1 MSYIIK
7 GYIIMKRI
15 FSTLA
20 ILIVLVS
27 VTNAQNKL
35 DSAAFRAMQV
45 GSVMQQERVFL
56 HFDNSAYY
64 LGETMWFKAYV
75 SFGEDNRPSTLSKV
89 LYVELVAPE
98 GYVVETKKY
107 KIGDDGSCHGEF
119 ELNPLLLSG
128 YYEVRAYTR
137 YMLNWD
143 KSAIFS
149 RVFAI
154 FDKVNADNWD
164 FKNMLD
170 RKRGFSRNG
179 EWISSE
185 LPEASLTFFPEG
197 GNLVSGLESRVAYE
211 LRGENGLFGEEKVTI
226 LEDGV
231 KLLETTPQ
239 HLGKG
244 SFTFTPKK
252 GAKYRA
258 EVTMT
263 NNKGKQKKHRFE
275 LPEIEP
281 EGAVMR
287 VSENGDRITVNI
299 ADNFAEPL
307 ELGFVVLHRGTM
319 GFYRK
324 FTTDGE
330 NSFSFAKD
338 SLREGVNRAV
348 LFIDNNTPLAERH
361 FFVMHDSLMQS
372 DHGTVKLNVT
382 ANGTNPN
389 DLSLSPHQKV
399 TVRVSREDGKPI
411 TEESNLSLAVSDAIG
426 KQTTSYSHNLYTYL
440 LLGSELKGYLPD
452 AAQYFDTDN
461 KNRKEH
467 LELVML
473 THGWT
478 SYDWSMLARP
488 VIEDIQPI
496 ERGITIKGKFFLKTR
511 NKNIGNY
518 GKANLVPQKNT
529 LTRFDIATDGKN
541 VQTST
546 FRTDST
552 GSFVLETDDFYGTR
566 VASLRPQTAL
576 RQAGN
581 IAYQFALDRYYSP
594 GFRLYDYWENHL
606 GKPMSRS
613 QSDSL
618 VKLNP
623 FEFMLSSLE
632 VTANKKHEFNS
643 RPPHSEMRFNYLD
656 EWEYAQDVTYLDM
669 FNTYEDEVYDYVK
682 SENYTLE
689 TFLKEL
695 LDSELT
701 SYEKYLY
708 LKERGLISQD
718 IHLVFSENDKK
729 SDILLSKMLS
739 RLNDAYYVNN
749 DRNEDVVSRIRYS
762 ESGNNERY
770 IGNIRYGEKS
780 IMSINPDESEDVL
793 ATNELVVAI
802 PVNHDYNH
810 ILTAND
816 VVLSAMRR
824 HNYNWAYWV
833 QLMVVL
839 GDYNHKKTPVLDMEY
854 LRGLPDADKMTNFK
868 EFVIRSDENTRS
880 QFENRS
886 THWTPLTRMLDNK
899 VPIQK
904 FYRGFLSQSY
914 LYSSDGIDGCPGADI
929 FWECLNN
936 AQNGAINYPM
946 NPNYVACLIPYS
958 EEERTQGVVPEFAA
972 PGSTMRYTSVQGYS
986 ESKQFYSPDYGAMTP
1001 QEKDYRRTLYWNP
1014 TVKIENGEAVM
1025 EFYNSSSCNNITVD
1039 VIGRDRNN
1047 IFSNDAI
1054 TITRSNDKPQE
1065 QEQTEETTVKQPEEV
1080 PMDSATLAACAYHH
1094 ERAMIYYNQKRYK
1107 DAVTMFAELVQYR
1120 YAPSMYYVGLCYLNG
1135 TGLTKDEEQ
1144 AYKFISD
1151 AAELGEKA
1159 ALYDLAVITENGTGT
1174 EADKAKAHDLFTKA
1188 AEQNEPRALLEMYRR
1203 CTNGTMVG
1211 QNATVAEGLLQKSAE
1226 LGYPPAML
1234 EYGKLLI
1241 SSGRDGIGY
1250 IKAAADEKMDEALI
1264 YMYDHELKAG
1274 NGKQAY
1280 AYAKELHIKRN
1291 RQGTRFLADCYLNG
1305 VGVKRDKS
1313 LAKDL
1318 YREAGEER

>member
-1 MSYIIK
+1 
-7 GYIIMKRI
+7 MKRI
-15 FSTLA
+15 LSTLA
-20 ILIVLVS
+20 ILIALVS
-27 VTNAQNKL
+27 VTTAQSKL

-149 RVFAI
+149 RVFAV

-170 RKRGFSRNG
+170 RRRGFNRNG

-197 GNLVSGLESRVAYE
+197 GNLVSGLESCVAYE

-231 KLLETTPQ
+231 KLLETAPQ

-244 SFTFTPKK
+244 SFIFTPKA

-263 NNKGKQKKHRFE
+263 DSKGKQKKHRFE

-319 GFYRK
+319 GFYKK

-348 LFIDNNTPLAERH
+348 LFVDNNTPLAERH

-461 KNRKEH
+461 ANRKEH

-488 VIEDIQPI
+488 VIGDFQPI
-496 ERGITIKGKFFLKTR
+496 ERGITIKGKFFQKTK
-511 NKNIGNY
+511 NKEIGSY
-518 GKANLVPQKNT
+518 GKAKVVPQKNT
-529 LTRFDIATDGKN
+529 LTRFDISTDGSQ

-552 GSFVLETDDFYGTR
+552 GSFVLETDDFYGIR
-566 VASLRPQTAL
+566 VASLKPQTAM
-576 RQAGN
+576 RQGEN

-606 GKPMSRS
+606 GKPMSKS

-618 VKLNP
+618 VKMNP

-632 VTANKKHEFNS
+632 VTAKKKHEFNT

-656 EWEYAQDVTYLDM
+656 EWEYAQDVTYLEI
-669 FNTYEDEVYDYVK
+669 FKTYENDVYNNVK
-682 SENYTLE
+682 TE
-689 TFLKEL
+689 
-695 LDSELT
+695 
-701 SYEKYLY
+701 
-708 LKERGLISQD
+708 
-718 IHLVFSENDKK
+718 LVFEHGALTDAQSLTDENNVTDSRGIDAVENDEII
-729 SDILLSKMLS
+729 SLS
-739 RLNDAYYVNN
+739 
-749 DRNEDVVSRIRYS
+749 
-762 ESGNNERY
+762 SGTERY
-770 IGNIRYGEKS
+770 VGNIRYGTE
-780 IMSINPDESEDVL
+780 VRTL
-793 ATNELVVAI
+793 
-802 PVNHDYNH
+802 PVDHDYDH

-816 VVLSAMRR
+816 VVLSAMKR

-833 QLMVVL
+833 QLMVVD
-839 GDYNHKKTPVLDMEY
+839 GEYSHETTPKPNMEY
-854 LRGLPDADKMTNFK
+854 LRGLPDAEKMTRFK

-880 QFENRS
+880 QFENRD
-886 THWTPLTRMLDNK
+886 THWVPITRMLDNK
-899 VPIQK
+899 IPIQK
-904 FYRGFLSQSY
+904 FYLGFLSQSY
-914 LYSSDGIDGCPGADI
+914 LFAGDGIDGSPDI
-929 FWECLNN
+929 RSFIERLHNE
-936 AQNGAINYPM
+936 QGGGINYPI
-946 NPNYVACLIPYS
+946 NPNYVACMIPYT
-958 EEERTQGVVPEFAA
+958 EEESTQGVVPEFAA
-972 PGSTMRYTSVQGYS
+972 PSSTMRYTSVQGYS

-1014 TVKIENGEAVM
+1014 SVKIENGEAVM
-1025 EFYNSSSCNNITVD
+1025 EFYNSSGCNNITVD
-1039 VIGRDRNN
+1039 VIGRDNH
-1047 IFSNDAI
+1047 ILFSNDG
-1054 TITRSNDKPQE
+1054 ITRTRFNEKPQNTGKAE
-1065 QEQTEETTVKQPEEV
+1065 QNVAQQPKEV
-1080 PMDSATLAACAYHH
+1080 PMDSITLAACAYHH

-1107 DAVTMFAELVQYR
+1107 DAITMLAELAQYR
-1120 YAPSMYYVGLCYLNG
+1120 YAPSLYYVGLCYLNG
-1135 TGLTKDEEQ
+1135 TGLTKNEQQ
-1144 AYKFISD
+1144 AYKFIND
-1151 AAELGEKA
+1151 AAVRGEA
-1159 ALYDLAVITENGTGT
+1159 RAMYDLAVMTENGTGT
-1174 EADKAKAHDLFTKA
+1174 EADKAKAHDLIIKA
-1188 AEQNEPRALLEMYRR
+1188 AEQEEPRALVEMGHRYL
-1203 CTNGTMVG
+1203 NGIMVP
-1211 QNATVAEGLLQKSAE
+1211 QDKTKAEEMLRKGAE
-1226 LGYPPAML
+1226 LKYPVAML
-1234 EYGKLLI
+1234 EYGKLLQAD
-1241 SSGRDGIGY
+1241 GRGGLEY
-1250 IKAAADEKMDEALI
+1250 IIAAADEKNEEALLI
-1264 YMYDHELKAG
+1264 LIEHERNAG
-1274 NGKQAY
+1274 NEKNVYKFAR
-1280 AYAKELHIKRN
+1280 ELHILGNN
-1291 RQGTRFLADCYLNG
+1291 RGTKIMADCYYEG
-1305 VGVKRDKS
+1305 IGIGRDKS

-1318 YREAGEER
+1318 YREAANAGNEEAKEKLKEI